1 MDRGRRLTIAV
12 ALVAVAARLP
22 AIHTRALWEDE
33 TASARILMEGSLPH
47 VLRHVARTESTPPL
61 WYVLGWLVRIAG
73 VPIVDVRLLSVLAGG
88 LLAAVVVD
96 LGRKLVPLGFAVVAG
111 LLVALGEEL
120 VWHGSEL
127 RSYELLAL
135 LAALFG
141 RVLLAELE
149 ASSRRRE
156 VALAIVVAAGGL
168 THFFFAF
175 SVIAALAWLW
185 LEPAARAIR
194 RRATIAIAAGGAV
207 ATAWAPVMLTQ
218 YHQDRFWWIGA
229 FSFRYATAVPLR
241 MFTYAYSGTPAGA
254 AFSLAG
260 LAVVVL
266 GAARLGRASAA
277 GRMVALLALAPTIE
291 AALVWAGG
299 MRIFAL
305 RNLIGT
311 APFVA
316 LAAAAALGAVP
327 VRRVALAFGAAA
339 TAALAVALATAGASD
354 LPYDAISKTLVAD
367 GWHGSQPVAVFGDF
381 FRYRGPLEW
390 YLPHRPT
397 LDPSR
402 PTNRV
407 CQTLYVIRGDDVQ
420 RLRDARPDTLRHATI
435 LASPVGAPA
444 CVRPIRTGRTASL
457 F

>member
-1 MDRGRRLTIAV
+1 MDKGRRVTIAV

-22 AIHTRALWEDE
+22 AVHTRALWEDE
-33 TASARILMEGSLPH
+33 TASARILSEGAFPH

-61 WYVLGWLVRIAG
+61 WYALGWLVHRAG
-73 VPIVDVRLLSVLAGG
+73 VSIVDVRLLSVLAGG

-96 LGRKLVPLGFAVVAG
+96 LARKLVPLEVAALAG
-111 LLVALGEEL
+111 LLVALGAEI

-127 RSYELLAL
+127 RAYELLAL
-135 LAALFG
+135 LAALLG
-141 RVLLAELE
+141 RALLAEVE
-149 ASSRRRE
+149 APSRRRE
-156 VALAIVVAAGGL
+156 VALAATVAAGGL

-185 LEPAARAIR
+185 LEPGARTAR

-207 ATAWAPVMLTQ
+207 ACAWAPVMLTQ
-218 YHQDRFWWIGA
+218 YHQDRFWWIGP
-229 FSFRYATAVPLR
+229 FSVRYVAAVPLR
-241 MFTYAYSGTPAGA
+241 MFTYAFSDTPTGA
-254 AFSLAG
+254 VLSVV
-260 LAVVVL
+260 AVGVVAA
-266 GAARLGRASAA
+266 GAARLSRASAG
-277 GRMVALLALAPTIE
+277 GRLVAVLALAPTIE
-291 AALVWAGG
+291 AAAVWAGG

-316 LAAAAALGAVP
+316 VAAAAALAAVP
-327 VRRVALAFGAAA
+327 ARRLSLALGAAA
-339 TAALAVALATAGASD
+339 AAALALAVIGGRSGV
-354 LPYDAISKTLVAD
+354 LPYDAISRTLVAD
-367 GWHGSQPVAVFGDF
+367 GWRASEPVAVFGDF
-381 FRYRGPLEW
+381 FQYRGPLEW

-407 CQTLYVIRGDDVQ
+407 CRTLYVIRGDDVQ

-435 LASPVGAPA
+435 LASPVDAPA
-444 CVRPIRTGRTASL
+444 CVRPVRTGRTASL
-457 F
+457 S